1 MDLHG
6 RGVVPAVNGL
16 ERAGL
21 TGRVVL
27 AEASGVAAFCGLCV
41 ALWLVMATVSAGGG
55 VLLVALVAVG
65 VREPP
70 LGWFAR
76 ACGQGGWSPWE
87 GSGAR

>member
-6 RGVVPAVNGL
+6 RGVVPAVSAS
-16 ERAGL
+16 EWARPAGW
-21 TGRVVL
+21 VVL
-27 AEASGVAAFCGLCV
+27 AEVSGVAAFCGLCAV
-41 ALWLVMATVSAGGG
+41 IWLVVATVSAGGD

-65 VREPP
+65 MRELP